1 MGKLIKWSLIAL
13 VVALIVSN
21 ISIKTSLYKA
31 KDNSVEI
38 SFPNGR
44 PRLPGSMSTGPQASG
59 AGSSTRVNV
68 ISTQNGCRQTT
79 RHNVA
84 KANTL
89 PPAHQA
95 DT

>member
-38 SFPNGR
+38 SFPQWKTQTPWLYVYWTPGLWR
-44 PRLPGSMSTGPQASG
+44 WQFYKGERHQYPERLP
-59 AGSSTRVNV
+59 
-68 ISTQNGCRQTT
+68 
-79 RHNVA
+79 
-84 KANTL
+84 
-89 PPAHQA
+89 A
-95 DT
+95 DDEAQRSQG

>member
-38 SFPNGR
+38 SFPQMEDPDSLALCLLDPR
-44 PRLPGSMSTGPQASG
+44 PLALAVLQG
-59 AGSSTRVNV
+59 
-68 ISTQNGCRQTT
+68 
-79 RHNVA
+79 
-84 KANTL
+84 
-89 PPAHQA
+89 
-95 DT
+95 